1 MFIEIKENISTNR
14 RYGMGTLEKTMHLGG
29 ETQEIWRFGVDD
41 YAVNF
46 IEQDCSVRGTLMEI
60 MSEIFEVYAEEIF
73 EQ

>member
-1 MFIEIKENISTNR
+1 
-14 RYGMGTLEKTMHLGG
+14 MGTLEKTMHLGG

-46 IEQDCSVRGTLMEI
+46 IEQDCSVRGTLMEV
-60 MSEIFEVYAEEIF
+60 MGEIFEVYAEEIF